1 MTTDDK
7 VRDQNPKYDFNR
19 EAAKI
24 SVLSLGKIDKCEY
37 FADED
42 ILPMHQGRMMKQANF
57 SYSLLGKSFEI
68 QIKTIEDE
76 KNQTNKGYKKQGKQ
90 PNFSGDKDSLI
101 LLKQKDICYELINER
116 MVQMQNLVI

>member
-68 QIKTIEDE
+68 QIKTIED
-76 KNQTNKGYKKQGKQ
+76 KKKTKQ
-90 PNFSGDKDSLI
+90 IKAIKSKENSLI
-101 LLKQKDICYELINER
+101 LAVTKIL
-116 MVQMQNLVI
+116 